1 MSCTNYDGNGN
12 IQVYTFTITTI
23 GMCPDCMCPYC
34 DRIIHRCTDY
44 TEGWEWACK
53 TQKDFWECGN
63 IQANIDVDWEYIP
76 VDEWENSKEESY
88 EV

>member
-1 MSCTNYDGNGN
+1 MSCANYDVNGN

-23 GMCPDCMCPYC
+23 DMYPDC

-44 TEGWEWACK
+44 TEGWEWARK
-53 TQKDFWECGN
+53 IQKDFWECGN
-63 IQANIDVDWEYIP
+63 IRANIDVDWEYIP
-76 VDEWENSKEESY
+76 VDEWENSKEEGY